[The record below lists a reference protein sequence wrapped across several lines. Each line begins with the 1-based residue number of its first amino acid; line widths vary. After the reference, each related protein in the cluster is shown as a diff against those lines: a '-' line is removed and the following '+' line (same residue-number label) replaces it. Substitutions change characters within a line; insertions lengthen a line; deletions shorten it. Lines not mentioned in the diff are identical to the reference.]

1 METERISHRICI
13 IVRVIFWRFFSFF
26 CGDGAAFNSA
36 LSPSLMPIKD
46 NKNYTLEQGARISSA
61 RILKNALSG
70 KDIRMISEGYFMV
83 IFATARTMA
92 KITGPII
99 YSSWFGCT
107 IQHSKTRIST
117 FKLRNTHT
125 RSYTDKYFRT
135 ICFDNKLWSHRHI
148 CFVYF
153 YRMNQKPTWKTFADN
168 VHFHQINNIL
178 C

>member
-99 YSSWFGCT
+99 YSS
-107 IQHSKTRIST
+107 
-117 FKLRNTHT
+117 
-125 RSYTDKYFRT
+125 
-135 ICFDNKLWSHRHI
+135 
-148 CFVYF
+148 
-153 YRMNQKPTWKTFADN
+153 
-168 VHFHQINNIL
+168 
-178 C
+178 